1 MLARSLKTLVYFSS
15 IYWLMACSSATDQQP
30 SAMDTGNNIKPWRTE
45 KANAWYAAQPWLIGA
60 NFIPSSAINQLE
72 MWQAATFDTAT
83 IARELLWAHGIG
95 FNTMRVYLH
104 HKAWEA
110 DRAGFLKRV
119 GQYLGIASA
128 NGIKTIFVI
137 FDDCWNKESKTGPQ
151 PAPKPGIHN
160 SGWLQDPGDPYSKD
174 SAIFPQLESY
184 VKAVIGN
191 FKSDERILLWDL
203 YNEPGN
209 SGKGETSMPLLSK
222 VFTWARAAHPTQ
234 PVSAAVW
241 DWSQETYNRFMIEQ
255 SDIITYH
262 NYEEEPWHRR
272 VIEVLKTYGKPMICS
287 EYMAR
292 TRGSR
297 FATIL
302 PLLKAKNVGA
312 INWGLVAGKTNTIYA
327 WDKPMPDG
335 KEPPVW
341 FHDIFR
347 SNGTVFDSSET
358 NLIKSLTAVK
368 L

>member
-1 MLARSLKTLVYFSS
+1 MLIRCVKTLFFFTGFC
-15 IYWLMACSSATDQQP
+15 WLMACGSATDRLP
-30 SAMDTGNNIKPWRTE
+30 VAADATDEPRPWGNE
-45 KANAWYAAQPWLIGA
+45 KANAWYTAQPWITGA
-60 NFIPSSAINQLE
+60 NFMPSSAINQLE
-72 MWQAATFDTAT
+72 MWQSATFDTAT
-83 IARELLWAHGIG
+83 IARELSWAQAIG

-110 DRAGFLKRV
+110 DEDGFLERV
-119 GQYLGIASA
+119 NQYLRIASA
-128 NGIKTIFVI
+128 RGIKTIFVI
-137 FDDCWNKESKTGPQ
+137 FDDCWNKEAKAGVQ

-174 SAIFPQLESY
+174 STLFPLLEKY

-191 FKSDERILLWDL
+191 FKSDQRILLWDL

-209 SGKGETSMPLLSK
+209 SGKGETSMPLLSR
-222 VFTWARAAHPTQ
+222 VFVWARAAHPTQ
-234 PVSAAVW
+234 PVSAALW
-241 DWSQETYNRFMIEQ
+241 DWSQENYNRFMIEQ

-262 NYEEEPWHRR
+262 NYEAEPWHRR
-272 VIEVLKTYGKPMICS
+272 VIETLKTYGKPMICT

-327 WDKPMPDG
+327 WDKPMPNG
-335 KEPPVW
+335 EEPAIW

-347 SNGTVFDSSET
+347 KNGTAFDTAET
-358 NLIKSLTAVK
+358 NLIKSLTALK
-368 L
+368 P